1 MQPVMTPNGTIIGIG
16 GNQKGNFDL
25 PVYSAL
31 NYDPQTNTWT
41 TLASQIERRG
51 YHSSAVLLP
60 DGRILSAG
68 DTGAQG
74 GGNTMEI
81 FSPPYLAAPQPT
93 ITDAPSQVAN
103 GGTFTI
109 TTPDTTS
116 RAVLMAP
123 GAATHTVDFTA
134 RNIPLATTAGAGMIT
149 ATAPSANVAAPG
161 YYMLFLV
168 DSSGTPSVA
177 SWVHIG

>member
-1 MQPVMTPNGTIIGIG
+1 
-16 GNQKGNFDL
+16 
-25 PVYSAL
+25 
-31 NYDPQTNTWT
+31 
-41 TLASQIERRG
+41 LASQIERRG

-81 FSPPYLAAPQPT
+81 FSPPYLAGPQPT

-103 GGTFTI
+103 GETFTI

-161 YYMLFLV
+161 YYMMFLV

-177 SWVHIG
+177 SWVHVG